1 MLTSTKLGK
10 EIGLTKQTI
19 CRLAKDGRIPYIQ
32 LPSGHRRFDLE
43 AVKAAL
49 VNNTMASTFLPP
61 LSECSVDERRRILR
75 DIWYAERT
83 KISATP
89 RPKFNGTNYEE
100 YEKAFE
106 KHTEILTKHDDDFLE
121 ADDRIK
127 AEARGKFIDTSGSD
141 EGAK

>member
-10 EIGLTKQTI
+10 EIGLTKQTV

-49 VNNTMASTFLPP
+49 ANDTMASAFLPP
-61 LSECSVDERRRILR
+61 ISECSIDDRLRILR
-75 DIWYAERT
+75 NIWYTERT

-89 RPKFNGTNYEE
+89 RPKFDRTNFDEHAD
-100 YEKAFE
+100 AFE
-106 KHTEILTKHDDDFLE
+106 KHTAALTKLDDEYEE
-121 ADDRIK
+121 AIARIRSIG
-127 AEARGKFIDTSGSD
+127 APVSD

>member
-10 EIGLTKQTI
+10 EIGLTKQTV

-49 VNNTMASTFLPP
+49 ANDVMASTFIPP
-61 LSECSVDERRRILR
+61 LSDCSVDERLWILR
-75 DIWYAERT
+75 DIWYAERK

-89 RPKFNGTNYEE
+89 RPKFDRANLDEYADACEKQTAALTKLDDEYEE
-100 YEKAFE
+100 A
-106 KHTEILTKHDDDFLE
+106 I
-121 ADDRIK
+121 DRIK
-127 AEARGKFIDTSGSD
+127 AEARSKFIDTSGSD